1 MSDLS
6 PAARLL
12 FRPSAR
18 LRANRETRGLGQGAW
33 MVCWSA
39 GTGDRDEIWALRGD
53 CGLGLWRA
61 AQGMRSEVVGVLGSG
76 FVGAKEGRGR
86 GDGGATSEAGGVGW
100 ACWVCE
106 AFVGGGA
113 LDILKICVAMIL
125 CYWSFSLNW
134 CSDVRGNGRCCL

>member
-76 FVGAKEGRGR
+76 FVGAKEGRGVEMEVR
-86 GDGGATSEAGGVGW
+86 RLRQVELGGRVGCARRLW
-100 ACWVCE
+100 EV
-106 AFVGGGA
+106 VH
-113 LDILKICVAMIL
+113 LI
-125 CYWSFSLNW
+125 Y
-134 CSDVRGNGRCCL
+134 